1 MSQISE
7 GVDLSK
13 LYYTHPQDGV
23 NPDGTAH
30 FDYSKKVAVK
40 FLLLDGKPVVDPNR
54 GGSNQNNL
62 YSRLAPDGNIDES
75 SVITNRDNYLIVP
88 ANYDPSEAIAFAARV
103 NADIKAVSKLSR
115 PLGQAVGALVMTEN
129 FRPGGAQDLQRSEK
143 WGVPAGEVNPVFK
156 DAASWNLGFI
166 TEQIAMPNED
176 AEIGG
181 GALNRAE
188 YKRDLIER
196 WLDKKLGKAILRGT
210 HKRPD
215 GPFGMSARD
224 AKDFDAG
231 VRSAEMAGF
240 HKVVIDQV
248 RPGIGSVAPITTW
261 RSGGRTGRRRMGQQ
275 ADAETFHAQVMAAL
289 PGVKLRAA
297 SPAGPW
303 FAHGYDAARSVMS
316 ASAHFLA
323 RPSHGATGQ
332 AAAAAGRQTDVQT
345 GWTGEHGGFDAIM
358 APLVRRGRGEKALA
372 KLSRMSSGT
381 LPGWQA
387 HAEAG
392 LPSAAPVRR
401 KFSDDPGDAIR
412 HGDAGDAGAAVFG
425 HRQRGGETVV
435 AAGMKSTDGA
445 APADS
450 GGRSHHAA
458 EGRVADQMLLQRG
471 VMEWLDRQAR
481 LPPAGAA
488 GFDPRLTPAWAGQK
502 LPA

>member
-1 MSQISE
+1 MSEIINENSYFYTYPQN
-7 GVDLSK
+7 GVDASGNAKFDKSKFVLAKYLIVDGARVPDPNPSGSIGVHIYRRLSA
-13 LYYTHPQDGV
+13 
-23 NPDGTAH
+23 DGT
-30 FDYSKKVAVK
+30 V
-40 FLLLDGKPVVDPNR
+40 
-54 GGSNQNNL
+54 
-62 YSRLAPDGNIDES
+62 DES
-75 SVITNRDNYLIVP
+75 SRMFGAGNYLIVP
-88 ANYDPSEAIAFAARV
+88 ANYDPSEAVAFAARV

-115 PLGQAVGALVMTEN
+115 HLGQAVGALVMTKN
-129 FRPGGAQDLQRSEK
+129 FRPGGGQDLQRSEK

-188 YKRDLIER
+188 YKWELFKR
-196 WLDKKLGKAILRGT
+196 WLDNKLGKAIPKVT

-240 HKVVIDQV
+240 HKAVIDQV
-248 RPGIGSVAPITTW
+248 RPGIGSAAPITTW

-289 PGVKLRAA
+289 PGVKLPAA

-303 FAHGYDAARSVMS
+303 FAHGYDAARSVMP

-345 GWTGEHGGFDAIM
+345 GWTREHGGFDAIM
-358 APLVRRGRGEKALA
+358 APLVRRGRGETALA
-372 KLSRMSSGT
+372 KLGRMSSST

-387 HAEAG
+387 HAG
-392 LPSAAPVRR
+392 IRLPSAAPVRR

-412 HGDAGDAGAAVFG
+412 HGDAGDAGPAVFG